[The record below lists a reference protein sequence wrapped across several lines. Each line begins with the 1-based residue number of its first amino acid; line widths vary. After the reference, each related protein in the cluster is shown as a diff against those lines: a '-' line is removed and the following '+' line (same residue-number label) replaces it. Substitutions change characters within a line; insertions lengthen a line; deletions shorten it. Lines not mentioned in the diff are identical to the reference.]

1 MSTTYQWYYNG
12 NIISGANSST
22 YTIPATSSS
31 NIGSYYVLVN
41 NSISSNNATIN
52 VINITSQP
60 ESQTVLIG
68 SSVGFSVT
76 TSDTSDTSDSSD
88 STTSS
93 YQWYYNNEI
102 IEDAISSTYTI
113 PSTLISNIGSY
124 YVVITD
130 SYGSLTSSSATLS
143 VIEITTQPESQI
155 INSGSSVTFSI
166 TTSGSTPTYQWYYNN
181 SAISGATSNTYTISS
196 TNVSNAGNYYVLLNN
211 SVSSDNAI
219 LSIINISP
227 TSQIV
232 NIGST
237 VTFTT
242 TVYGITPIYQWY
254 YNNEIIP
261 NATLNTYTVSSVDS
275 SNTGNYYVL
284 LNNSVSSTV
293 VTLNIVTINPPSQTV
308 NTGSSV
314 TLSAI
319 IS

>member
-1 MSTTYQWYYNG
+1 MSNTYQWYYNG
-12 NIISGANSST
+12 NIISGANSRT
-22 YTIPATSSS
+22 YTIPSTSSS

-60 ESQTVLIG
+60 ESQTVLRG
-68 SSVGFSVT
+68 SSVSFSVT
-76 TSDTSDTSDSSD
+76 TSESSD
-88 STTSS
+88 STTAS
-93 YQWYYNNEI
+93 YQWYYNSEI
-102 IEDAISSTYTI
+102 IEGAISSTYTI
-113 PSTLISNIGSY
+113 ASTLISDIGSY

-143 VIEITTQPESQI
+143 VIDIINQPESQI
-155 INSGSSVTFSI
+155 INSGSSVTFGSI
-166 TTSGSTPTYQWYYNN
+166 PTYQWYFNN
-181 SAISGATSNTYTISS
+181 SAISGATSNTYTINSAY
-196 TNVSNAGNYYVLLNN
+196 VSNAGNYYVLLNS
-211 SVSSDNAI
+211 SVSSNNVT

-261 NATLNTYTVSSVDS
+261 GATLNSYTISSVDI

-284 LNNSVSSTV
+284 LNNSVSSTT
-293 VTLNIVTINPPSQTV
+293 VTLNIIIISPKSQTV

-319 IS
+319 LS

>member
-1 MSTTYQWYYNG
+1 MSTNSYQWYYNG
-12 NIISGANSST
+12 SIISGANSST
-22 YTIPATSSS
+22 YTIPSSSSS

-41 NSISSNNATIN
+41 NSISSNNSNLN

-60 ESQTVLIG
+60 ESQTVSSG
-68 SSVGFSVT
+68 SSVSFSVIV
-76 TSDTSDTSDSSD
+76 SDSNP
-88 STTSS
+88 T
-93 YQWYYNNEI
+93 YQWYFNGSI
-102 IEDAISSTYTI
+102 ISGAILSTYTI
-113 PSTLISNIGSY
+113 ASSSISDIGTY
-124 YVVITD
+124 YVIISD
-130 SYGSLTSSSATLS
+130 SYGSITSSSATLS
-143 VIEITTQPESQI
+143 VIEITTEPESQI

-166 TTSGSTPTYQWYYNN
+166 ITTGSTPTYQWYYNN
-181 SAISGATSNTYTISS
+181 SAISGATSSSYTI
-196 TNVSNAGNYYVLLNN
+196 NPAYVSNAGNYYVSLNG
-211 SVSSDNAI
+211 SISSNNAI
-219 LSIINISP
+219 LSIININP

-237 VTFTT
+237 VTFTA

-261 NATLNTYTVSSVDS
+261 GATLNSYTVSSVNI

-284 LNNSVSSTV
+284 LNGSISSTI
-293 VTLNIVTINPPSQTV
+293 VTLNIIIISPQSQTV

>member
-1 MSTTYQWYYNG
+1 MSNTYQWYYNG
-12 NIISGANSST
+12 NIISGANSRT
-22 YTIPATSSS
+22 YTIPSTSSS

-60 ESQTVLIG
+60 ESQTVLRG
-68 SSVGFSVT
+68 SSVSFSVT
-76 TSDTSDTSDSSD
+76 TSESSD
-88 STTSS
+88 STTAS
-93 YQWYYNNEI
+93 YQWYYNSEI
-102 IEDAISSTYTI
+102 IEGAISSTYTI
-113 PSTLISNIGSY
+113 ASTLISDIGSY

-143 VIEITTQPESQI
+143 VIDIINQPESQI
-155 INSGSSVTFSI
+155 INSGSSVTFTI
-166 TTSGSTPTYQWYYNN
+166 TTIGSIPTYQWYFNN
-181 SAISGATSNTYTISS
+181 SAISGATSNTYTINSAY
-196 TNVSNAGNYYVLLNN
+196 VSNAGNYYVLLNS
-211 SVSSDNAI
+211 SVSSNNVT

-261 NATLNTYTVSSVDS
+261 GATLNSYTISSVDI

-284 LNNSVSSTV
+284 LNNSVSSTT
-293 VTLNIVTINPPSQTV
+293 VTLNIIIISPKSQTV

-319 IS
+319 LS